1 MTYWFRLI
9 LMLLF
14 DSCLINLSIGFSL
27 WLRFEGEGGIPAN
40 YLTAFFSLI
49 PWYTFIT
56 LGALYAMRLY
66 HRMWKYASIG
76 ELFRIVKAVTTSTAI
91 VIILIYTIP
100 LSYLPRSV
108 YIMSWVFMIIFIG
121 GSRLSWRLLRDL
133 IIKESN
139 KKAKR
144 TLIIGAGD
152 AGAMVARE
160 LNNNQSLNLLP
171 VGFIDDS
178 PLKQK
183 LSIFGI
189 PVLGSREQIPFLT
202 ASHGIEEII
211 IAMPSAEG
219 KTIREIVNICQ
230 ATGVRLRIFEGADD
244 LLHSRSKFRD
254 VQLEDLLR
262 REPVKLDLEEIA
274 AYLQEKTVLVSG
286 AGGSIGSELCRQ
298 VCRHRPQRLIL
309 LECSE
314 NNLFDIDNELR
325 ESFPEQALE
334 AELADVRNR
343 EKLQVVFEKYSP
355 QVIFHAAAF
364 KHVPMMEMHPEEALN
379 NNVLGTKNIA
389 EMADKYRSETFI
401 LISTDKAVNPT
412 NVMGASKRIAELI
425 AKDINRSS
433 QTRFA
438 AVRFGNVLGSRGS
451 VVPTFLKQI
460 QKGGPLTVTHPDMTR
475 YFMTIPEAVE
485 LVIQA
490 GAIAQGGEIFVLDMG
505 EPVKIAD
512 LANDLIRLLG
522 YDPEL
527 DIEIK
532 YTGIRPGEKLYE
544 ELFSGY
550 EEMAATRHQ
559 RIFISSK
566 ELDERYNGIRNN
578 IAAWIKNLP
587 PDRNEIMR
595 FIQELIPE
603 YSGSEANEKPIPRGE
618 VIYLEER
625 GNRIKKS
632 SGIK

>member
-1 MTYWFRLI
+1 MKEPTTFYTAAV
-9 LMLLF
+9 
-14 DSCLINLSIGFSL
+14 
-27 WLRFEGEGGIPAN
+27 RF
-40 YLTAFFSLI
+40 
-49 PWYTFIT
+49 
-56 LGALYAMRLY
+56 AMSN
-66 HRMWKYASIG
+66 WKTCCDA
-76 ELFRIVKAVTTSTAI
+76 
-91 VIILIYTIP
+91 
-100 LSYLPRSV
+100 
-108 YIMSWVFMIIFIG
+108 
-121 GSRLSWRLLRDL
+121 SRLKLIWRRLLLTCR
-133 IIKESN
+133 
-139 KKAKR
+139 
-144 TLIIGAGD
+144 
-152 AGAMVARE
+152 V
-160 LNNNQSLNLLP
+160 
-171 VGFIDDS
+171 
-178 PLKQK
+178 KQYW
-183 LSIFGI
+183 SAERA
-189 PVLGSREQIPFLT
+189 V
-202 ASHGIEEII
+202 
-211 IAMPSAEG
+211 PSAPNSAG
-219 KTIREIVNICQ
+219 RS
-230 ATGVRLRIFEGADD
+230 ARTG
-244 LLHSRSKFRD
+244 
-254 VQLEDLLR
+254 
-262 REPVKLDLEEIA
+262 PN
-274 AYLQEKTVLVSG
+274 
-286 AGGSIGSELCRQ
+286 
-298 VCRHRPQRLIL
+298 
-309 LECSE
+309 E

-343 EKLQVVFEKYSP
+343 EKLQSVFEKHFP

-364 KHVPMMEMHPEEALN
+364 KHVPMMEMHPDEALN
-379 NNVLGTKNIA
+379 NNVLGTRNIA
-389 EMADKYRSETFI
+389 EMADKYGSETFI

-512 LANDLIRLLG
+512 LANDLIRLSG

-527 DIEIK
+527 DIEIR

-603 YSGSEANEKPIPRGE
+603 YCGSEANEKPIPRGE